1 MSGDAP
7 LLELIDIRKRF
18 GAVQA
23 LDGISFRLHRGEI
36 VGLVGDNGAG
46 KSTLVKVMSGALTPD
61 AGVLRFEGRE
71 VKVNSPLDA
80 RALGIETVYQ
90 DLAVVPEMDV
100 EGNLFLGREIT
111 GKRWWNC
118 WLLDKAAMRREAQSH
133 IRSLNVGLRSV
144 RQRVDTLSGGQRQSV
159 AVARAIS
166 WGRKVVIMDEPTAA
180 LGVRESRGVLDLI
193 KRVRDRGIG
202 VVLVSHNIPHVFEL
216 SDRIF
221 VIRLGRKV
229 GDLLTRETSINDVV
243 SLITGVQL
251 TDTATASS

>member
-1 MSGDAP
+1 MSEGAP
-7 LLELIDIRKRF
+7 LFELTDIRKRF

-61 AGVLRFEGRE
+61 AGVVRFEGRE
-71 VKVNSPLDA
+71 VKVDSPFDA

-111 GKRWWNC
+111 GKQWWNR

-144 RQRVDTLSGGQRQSV
+144 RQSVDTLSGGQRQSV
-159 AVARAIS
+159 AVA
-166 WGRKVVIMDEPTAA
+166 
-180 LGVRESRGVLDLI
+180 
-193 KRVRDRGIG
+193 
-202 VVLVSHNIPHVFEL
+202 
-216 SDRIF
+216 
-221 VIRLGRKV
+221 
-229 GDLLTRETSINDVV
+229 
-243 SLITGVQL
+243 
-251 TDTATASS
+251 